1 MDSLTQFFAYFSPF
15 GGTFTKSSTKSKKE
29 EQFKQQNFRRGEG
42 GQNGAVPPGRGGE
55 MAVDKAKLVAKR
67 ATMLSSKCQTFY
79 ADDPLLVA
87 RASMQFVFDE
97 NGRRFLDCISN
108 VQHVGHCHPRVV
120 EAVHS
125 QLSLSTCNIRFLSPI
140 LTDLAES
147 LLQTFPSQLD
157 TVLFCNSGSEA
168 NDLALQLARDWTGA
182 KDVIVLENAY
192 HGHLTTAMQMS
203 PYKFDR
209 GSNIKQPKWVH
220 VGPAPDL
227 YRGKYRHAD
236 EDFGDK
242 SELSRKYV
250 EDIRRILERA
260 KAKGRR
266 VAAFIAEALQSC
278 GGQVLPPRGYFRQVA
293 ETGFGRV
300 GDTFWAHQLDGEDGE
315 FVPDIVTMG
324 KSMGN
329 GYPIAAVVTCKE
341 IADKH
346 CGAVSYF
353 NTYGGNPASC
363 AAALSV
369 LRVIREENLLGH
381 CQNMGELFRKELN
394 GLKERHK
401 SVGDV
406 RGAGMFWG
414 VDLVKSRCTREPNSE
429 LAHKLILKLKRED
442 GVLLSI
448 DGPYGNIL
456 KFKPPLCFGVT
467 DLREAIN
474 ALDKALGELSN
485 DDV

>member
-1 MDSLTQFFAYFSPF
+1 MDSLTQFVGSFSPF
-15 GGTFTKSSTKSKKE
+15 GGTFTKSPTKSKKE
-29 EQFKQQNFRRGEG
+29 EQFKQQNFRRGE
-42 GQNGAVPPGRGGE
+42 
-55 MAVDKAKLVAKR
+55 
-67 ATMLSSKCQTFY
+67 
-79 ADDPLLVA
+79 
-87 RASMQFVFDE
+87 
-97 NGRRFLDCISN
+97 
-108 VQHVGHCHPRVV
+108 
-120 EAVHS
+120 
-125 QLSLSTCNIRFLSPI
+125 
-140 LTDLAES
+140 
-147 LLQTFPSQLD
+147 
-157 TVLFCNSGSEA
+157 SEA

-182 KDVIVLENAY
+182 EDVIVLENAY
-192 HGHLTTAMQMS
+192 HGHLTTTVQMS

-209 GSNIKQPKWVH
+209 GSSIKQPEWVH

-236 EDFGDK
+236 EDFGDEK
-242 SELSRKYV
+242 KRSELNRKYV
-250 EDIRRILERA
+250 DDIRRILERA
-260 KAKGRR
+260 TAEGRR
-266 VAAFIAEALQSC
+266 VAAFIAEAMQSC
-278 GGQVLPPRGYFRQVA
+278 GGQVVPPRGYFRQVA
-293 ETGFGRV
+293 EVVRAHGGVVIVDEVQTGFGRV

-315 FVPDIVTMG
+315 FVPDIVTIG

-329 GYPIAAVVTCKE
+329 GYPIAAVVTRKE

-346 CGAVSYF
+346 CGAVNYF

-369 LRVIREENLLGH
+369 LRVIREENLLEH
-381 CQNMGELFRKELN
+381 CRKMGELFRKELN

-442 GVLLSI
+442 GVLLST

-456 KFKPPLCFGVT
+456 KFKPPLCFGVA
-467 DLREAIN
+467 DLRESVN

-485 DDV
+485 EEEMRNDV